1 MQKTKT
7 LSAIRIIEADKHRI
21 GPDARFRPSMSE
33 GTSPLKQVTDAVG
46 GAVTGTV
53 DAVGGAAT
61 GTVNA
66 VTGATT
72 ATVDAVNSVTVKPL
86 VSMGASV
93 GNLFGDFRKS
103 FGEFSDFDSKEA
115 KKKEEAKKA
124 SPMAKLTT
132 QLNTLISDP
141 KKMKQAAMLIVLISL
156 VAYYFLAYTPPP
168 AVVEC
173 VGKACGKAAK
183 AAKKK

>member
-1 MQKTKT
+1 M
-7 LSAIRIIEADKHRI
+7 E
-21 GPDARFRPSMSE
+21 
-33 GTSPLKQVTDAVG
+33 
-46 GAVTGTV
+46 
-53 DAVGGAAT
+53 
-61 GTVNA
+61 
-66 VTGATT
+66 
-72 ATVDAVNSVTVKPL
+72 
-86 VSMGASV
+86 
-93 GNLFGDFRKS
+93 
-103 FGEFSDFDSKEA
+103 
-115 KKKEEAKKA
+115 
-124 SPMAKLTT
+124 KLTT